1 MTYAV
6 GETLDC
12 AKKHGLS
19 EGDIETAIRFAYAA
33 RYRNFDPPAHIA
45 FAGPDGKGNLIE
57 VLAAERDDGF
67 LIVYH
72 AMKLTQKM
80 ALELGLA

>member
-1 MTYAV
+1 M
-6 GETLDC
+6 ECEISKILDC

-19 EGDIETAIRFAYAA
+19 EEDIVTAIRFAHAA
-33 RYRNFDPPAHIA
+33 RYRNFNPPAHIA

-57 VLAAERDDGF
+57 VLAAEKSDGM

-72 AMKLTQKM
+72 AMKLTRKM
-80 ALELGLA
+80 AFELGLV